1 MTTDGPTPTGASPTP
16 GDVPRCYRHPD
27 RETYIRC
34 SRCNRPICPE
44 CMTSA
49 PVGFQCPEC
58 VAAGRKEV
66 RQPTTVVGGAIRHTG
81 TDIVTKI
88 LIGINVLVWG
98 VGLLLGTGSLTREL
112 FVASNGAIQWDEIT
126 ARFGL
131 LMGYE
136 QDRFPIGIVDGEWYR
151 VITAAFVHEEL
162 WHIGFNMLAL
172 WMLGGA
178 LEPLLGRWRFITMYF
193 VSAVAG
199 SAASLLGAAP
209 YSISIGAS
217 GAVFGLFGAYIVTMR
232 RLGRDTTAVMGL
244 LAVNLVY
251 GFVVSGVDWRAHV
264 GGLIA
269 GLLLGAAFVFAPRDR
284 RRALSVAA
292 SVVVGVAAIGTVIL
306 AVS

>member
-1 MTTDGPTPTGASPTP
+1 MTTDGPTPP
-16 GDVPRCYRHPD
+16 GDAPAPGSAPTCYRHPG

-34 SRCNRPICPE
+34 ARCDRPICPD

-58 VAAGRKEV
+58 LAAGRKEV
-66 RQPTTVVGGAIRHTG
+66 RQPTTVVGGAIRHAG
-81 TDIVTKI
+81 SDIVTKV
-88 LIGINVLVWG
+88 LIAINVLVWG
-98 VGLLLGTGSLTREL
+98 VGRLVRDGSVTEGMAI
-112 FVASNGAIQWDEIT
+112 VYGGAPWDELT

-131 LMGYE
+131 VMGFDGDPL
-136 QDRFPIGIVDGEWYR
+136 QIGIVNGEWYR
-151 VITAAFVHEEL
+151 VISAAFMHEEI
-162 WHIGFNMLAL
+162 WHLGFNMLAL

-178 LEPLLGRWRFITMYF
+178 LEPLLGRWRFITLYF

-199 SAASLLGAAP
+199 SAASLLGATAL
-209 YSISIGAS
+209 SLSIGAS
-217 GAVFGLFGAYIVTMR
+217 GAVFGLFGAYFVTMR
-232 RLGRDTTAVMGL
+232 KLGRDTKAILGL

-269 GLLLGAAFVFAPRDR
+269 GLLLGAAFVFAPRER
-284 RRALSVAA
+284 RRVVSVVA
-292 SVVVGVAAIGTVIL
+292 SVVVAAAAVGMVAL